1 MTRLLSALLI
11 VSLVAGCATME
22 PVYPARK
29 IIMQTVHTGDHV
41 RIATRN
47 GTLAEFKVTEVDL
60 DGLAGTDQRV
70 PYDDIVQLE
79 VRKVHSGKTTGL
91 VLGIVGGVA
100 AALFVILLVVV
111 ASEGGF
117 GFPEN

>member
-1 MTRLLSALLI
+1 MQCEGWRDESPAYCHFGLL
-11 VSLVAGCATME
+11 
-22 PVYPARK
+22 
-29 IIMQTVHTGDHV
+29 
-41 RIATRN
+41 
-47 GTLAEFKVTEVDL
+47 LAPDL